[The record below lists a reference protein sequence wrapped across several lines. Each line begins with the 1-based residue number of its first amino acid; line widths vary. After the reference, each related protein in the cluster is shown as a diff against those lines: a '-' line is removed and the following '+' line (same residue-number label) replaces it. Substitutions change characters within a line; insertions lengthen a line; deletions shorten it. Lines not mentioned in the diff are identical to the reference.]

1 MKIMIA
7 QPTFFPW
14 LGYFDMISQVDKFV
28 ILDDVDFDYQS
39 WQHRNNFK
47 TSTGLK
53 LFTVPVKRGKKKDKI
68 LDIEI
73 ANPEFTYK
81 KLIKFCS
88 TNYNK
93 SKYYKNYEDD
103 LIFTLQ
109 KGFASKNLIKL
120 NVEIIKWF
128 LEILKIDTP
137 ILYSSEMKS
146 NSNKTFKIIDICKN
160 LNANEYIST
169 IGSKDYLENHK
180 NFFINEKILLTYHK
194 YKHPKYNQLFGPFLE
209 YACILDLILNEG
221 QNSLDIIRSGR
232 F

>member
-1 MKIMIA
+1 M
-7 QPTFFPW
+7 
-14 LGYFDMISQVDKFV
+14 
-28 ILDDVDFDYQS
+28 
-39 WQHRNNFK
+39 
-47 TSTGLK
+47 
-53 LFTVPVKRGKKKDKI
+53 
-68 LDIEI
+68 
-73 ANPEFTYK
+73 
-81 KLIKFCS
+81 
-88 TNYNK
+88 
-93 SKYYKNYEDD
+93 
-103 LIFTLQ
+103 Q

>member
-1 MKIMIA
+1 
-7 QPTFFPW
+7 
-14 LGYFDMISQVDKFV
+14 MISQVDKFV

-88 TNYNK
+88 SNYNK

>member
-1 MKIMIA
+1 MIA

-88 TNYNK
+88 SNYNK

-109 KGFASKNLIKL
+109 KGFSSKNLIKL

-209 YACILDLILNEG
+209 YACILDLIVNEG

>member
-1 MKIMIA
+1 MIA

-28 ILDDVDFDYQS
+28 ILDDVNFDYQS

-53 LFTVPVKRGKKKDKI
+53 LFTVPVKKGNKKDKI

-73 ANPEFTYK
+73 ANPAFTYK

-88 TNYNK
+88 SNYNK
-93 SKYYKNYEDD
+93 SKYYKNYEKD
-103 LIFTLQ
+103 LLFTLQ
-109 KGFASKNLIKL
+109 KGFASKSLIKL
-120 NVEIIKWF
+120 NVGIIKWF
-128 LEILKIDTP
+128 LKILNINTSVV
-137 ILYSSEMKS
+137 YSSQMKL

-169 IGSKDYLENHK
+169 IGSKNYLENHK
-180 NFFINEKILLTYHK
+180 NLFINEKILLTYHR
-194 YKHPKYNQLFGPFLE
+194 YKHPKYNQLFKPFVE

-221 QNSLDIIRSGR
+221 QKSHKIINSGR
-232 F
+232 L

>member
-1 MKIMIA
+1 MIA